1 MSLGSCVLY
10 TVPFD
15 CLPEEDMQL
24 AWLDMRVDLTS
35 RTLGLNVKV
44 RKLPPE
50 FGSHPSYVKSLLCCT
65 FGRWLDIRLPLLP
78 WQGACLSL
86 LMISGGLGGPEEAL
100 REICF

>member
-1 MSLGSCVLY
+1 MLLSLLFSMSLGSCVLY

-44 RKLPPE
+44 RKLP
-50 FGSHPSYVKSLLCCT
+50 
-65 FGRWLDIRLPLLP
+65 
-78 WQGACLSL
+78 LS
-86 LMISGGLGGPEEAL
+86 SGHILHM
-100 REICF
+100 